1 MSRPDTPRR
10 RSRPPRLT
18 EDFIK
23 VIAQTLPDNPPLDPA
38 LPKILA
44 ADAEYHL
51 RSIIQ
56 RAKCFMKHSK
66 RSNLTVSDI
75 ALAYK
80 RRDRQPFLGYRG
92 APETPGM
99 SDFVQVGTGVFVQ
112 RDEVVNLEDVLTK
125 DLPREKGKRVRMQA
139 RWLTTARG
147 KGSAD
152 TEGVLEMVED
162 GVEGRENMALVCAK
176 VKGTK
181 DVVVVLGPLVSYM
194 RRKVHEH
201 ARASGT
207 SEVLA
212 NVVLLMYAVFQNRN
226 FGTEMYHDALVQAL
240 LTCLLGR
247 RLGRG
252 DHWVVR
258 DLAAVVLQEMF
269 AEFEE
274 PVIRGRVGKTLVAV
288 LTDSEAWLESVYGAI
303 RGLSAMGRAVF
314 DLQMRPHLPALL
326 SALEKAAEGCEGLDA
341 DLRAEVEEKVGYV
354 CRAIGE
360 VTNGDEREEE
370 DQG

>member
-1 MSRPDTPRR
+1 
-10 RSRPPRLT
+10 
-18 EDFIK
+18 
-23 VIAQTLPDNPPLDPA
+23 
-38 LPKILA
+38 
-44 ADAEYHL
+44 
-51 RSIIQ
+51 
-56 RAKCFMKHSK
+56 MKHSK

-92 APETPGM
+92 VPETPGM

-112 RDEVVNLEDVLTK
+112 RDEIVDLEDVLTK
-125 DLPREKGKRVRMQA
+125 DLPRDQGRRVRMQA

-147 KGSAD
+147 KASAD
-152 TEGVLEMVED
+152 TEGVLKMVED
-162 GVEGRENMALVCAK
+162 GVEGRQNMAVVCAK
-176 VKGTK
+176 LEAMKGT
-181 DVVVVLGPLVSYM
+181 VAVLGPLVSYI
-194 RRKVHEH
+194 RRKVHEN

-207 SEVLA
+207 SDVLA
-212 NVVLLMYAVFQNRN
+212 NVVLLMHAVFRNRN
-226 FGTEMYHDALVQAL
+226 FGVEMYHDALVQAL

-258 DLAAVVLQEMF
+258 DLAAVVMQEMF

-274 PVIRGRVGKTLVAV
+274 PVVRGRVGKTLVAV
-288 LTDSEAWLESVYGAI
+288 LTDSEAGLESLYGAI

-326 SALEKAAEGCEGLDA
+326 SALERAAEGCEKLDA
-341 DLRAEVEEKVGYV
+341 DLRGAVEEKIGYV
-354 CRAIGE
+354 CRAIEE
-360 VTNGDEREEE
+360 VTNGQKREEE